1 MFLSMFYAKRFSAYY
16 FNSIRKLCFSI
27 LENSNNNNKRS
38 THTFA
43 LYDRVH
49 TTVPFTSFPHMYIL
63 WFEPCALCDIVS
75 SFFFFVFLSFLAFFS
90 FLLSIGE
97 FIFSLFFVLFWCL
110 FASSIF
116 QHRTPY
122 AWLNQCVQYNIHTAL
137 FYIYYI
143 FHFGWILSIL
153 PSTIHHTH
161 EAEKRKRKFHFP
173 SSLFNV
179 SSIFSYKILQTNQ
192 LNIAF
197 EYFSPAKRE
206 LNKNCLRSLYIII
219 FIHRCCYC
227 HHHLK

>member
-97 FIFSLFFVLFWCL
+97 FIFFPFFCFVLVPVCL
-110 FASSIF
+110 FHFPTSDSVCLVESVC
-116 QHRTPY
+116 T
-122 AWLNQCVQYNIHTAL
+122 VQYTHSF

-161 EAEKRKRKFHFP
+161 EAEKEKENSFFLRLYLMCH
-173 SSLFNV
+173 L
-179 SSIFSYKILQTNQ
+179 
-192 LNIAF
+192 
-197 EYFSPAKRE
+197 YFRIRFFKPIN
-206 LNKNCLRSLYIII
+206 LT
-219 FIHRCCYC
+219 
-227 HHHLK
+227 